1 MSAPSCPAAVSPRLP
16 WLDFFRGAA
25 VLLMIETHV
34 ANTFLQ
40 ADLQAS
46 AWFARLT
53 YLNGLVAPSFL
64 FIAGFSLGLAWRH
77 GSLRPDSMPR
87 RFRRLCWIALLGYGL
102 HFPFPQLWRGEWAEA
117 LRLGTQVDV
126 LPCLAVSMAV
136 LLLISWG
143 IQSWKRP
150 GWSLAWGITVA
161 ALALPVIAAAPGL
174 AAWGDGPILLRAFVN
189 ASTGSLFP
197 LFPWAGFVFCG
208 ALIGAWNPGASAA
221 SGRFLVAFAVI
232 ALGRALSGD
241 VFSAVGPAFFLERL
255 GWVMA
260 LALGCEALIRE
271 RPSCLTS
278 FAGRESLLMYAG
290 HLSLIFFLADAGI
303 VTEREQS
310 LPETLA
316 WVVVVTGLTFA
327 MAFVKARWGE
337 LGAVLRRFPVSG

>member
-1 MSAPSCPAAVSPRLP
+1 MSASSGSAALSARLP

-34 ANTFLQ
+34 ANTFLHAEVQ
-40 ADLQAS
+40 S
-46 AWFARLT
+46 TAWFARLT

-64 FIAGFSLGLAWRH
+64 FIAGFSVGLGWRY

-87 RFRRLCWIALLGYGL
+87 RFRRLLWIALLGYGL

-126 LPCLAVSMAV
+126 LQCLAVSMG
-136 LLLISWG
+136 LLLLLSWAA
-143 IQSWKRP
+143 QSWNHPKRNLVW
-150 GWSLAWGITVA
+150 GLAVA
-161 ALALPVIAAAPGL
+161 ALALLFAAAAPS
-174 AAWGDGPILLRAFVN
+174 APAWDGGAIFLRAFVN
-189 ASTGSLFP
+189 ASSGSLFP

-208 ALIGAWNPGASAA
+208 ALFGAWAPGTAA
-221 SGRFLVAFAVI
+221 APGRFLAAFAVI
-232 ALGRALSGD
+232 ALGRALAGD
-241 VFSAVGPAFFLERL
+241 EFSALSPAFFLERL

-271 RPSCLTS
+271 RAGCLTS